1 MRKSNFLC
9 NYTYQKKVSETSET
23 FFSMGGYYFPFRL
36 KLHAAATCLAFFF
49 LILACFLRS
58 VPKALLS
65 ARRSRRLMTA
75 LCCDCPQWRRFR
87 ASAGGSRV
95 CKSLGVRRFF
105 PIKSRESQCGRKDH
119 IPGGMI
125 IILCSKKSMYPMTVI
140 ILN

>member
-1 MRKSNFLC
+1 
-9 NYTYQKKVSETSET
+9 
-23 FFSMGGYYFPFRL
+23 MGRYYFPFRL
-36 KLHAAATCLAFFF
+36 KLYAAATCLAFFF

-95 CKSLGVRRFF
+95 CKSLG
-105 PIKSRESQCGRKDH
+105 
-119 IPGGMI
+119 PGGFFR
-125 IILCSKKSMYPMTVI
+125 
-140 ILN
+140 

>member
-9 NYTYQKKVSETSET
+9 NYTYQKKVSEISET
-23 FFSMGGYYFPFRL
+23 FLRSWENYFPFRL
-36 KLHAAATCLAFFF
+36 KLYAAATCLAFFF

-95 CKSLGVRRFF
+95 CKSLGARRVF

-125 IILCSKKSMYPMTVI
+125 IILCSKKSKYPMTVI
-140 ILN
+140 I